1 MARPPLVL
9 GTWGNISTTGSAGN
23 WSASAR
29 FRDFDGVTRQVRRAG
44 TSRQKAKDALV
55 EHLRDRVRL
64 HGADLNAEARVSILA
79 DRWYDT
85 LLGKRATGTL
95 DVYRRT
101 IKNHVRPA
109 LGELRIREVTVP
121 VVDRHLVAVEE
132 NVGKATAAL
141 CRVVLMGMF
150 SLAVRHGAAAMNPVR
165 ETENVTPEPG
175 EIHTI
180 SRDEVI
186 LLRSQLQDWDA
197 AKDRGGRQRLTDLAD
212 VFDMLIATGIRTG
225 EALAVRWEDVDLRSE
240 VKTVTITGTAVHVR
254 GEGLQRQPKPKTA
267 AGFRT
272 LSLPAFAVRMLVR
285 RGAGATTEW
294 VFPSSVG
301 TLRSPNNMRTQWRTF
316 REAFDYP
323 DWLVPYTC
331 RKTVATMIR
340 DGQDLDAA
348 AQQLGHVDTRWTR
361 DHYTGHI
368 HHGPDVRD
376 ILDQFGTD

>member
-1 MARPPLVL
+1 MARPPLIL
-9 GTWGNISTTGSAGN
+9 GTWGRISRSKQGKV

-29 FRDFDGVTRQVRRAG
+29 FRDFDGVTRQVRRTGSTGA
-44 TSRQKAKDALV
+44 KAEDALK

-64 HGADLNAEARVSILA
+64 HGADLNAEARVSVLA

-109 LGELRIREVTVP
+109 LGELRIREVTMP

-132 NVGKATAAL
+132 NIGVATAAL

-165 ETENVTPEPG
+165 ETENVSSEPG

-180 SRDEVI
+180 SREEVI
-186 LLRSQLQDWDA
+186 LLRAQLQEWDA
-197 AKDRGGRQRLTDLAD
+197 SKDRGGRQRVTDLAD
-212 VFDMLIATGIRTG
+212 VFDILVATGVRPG
-225 EALAVRWEDVDLRSE
+225 EALAIRWEDVDLRSE
-240 VKTVTITGTAVHVR
+240 MKTVTITGTAVHVR
-254 GEGLQRQPKPKTA
+254 GEGLQRQPKTKTA

-272 LSLPAFAVRMLVR
+272 LSLPPFAVRMLVR
-285 RGAGATTEW
+285 RAATASTEW
-294 VFPSSVG
+294 VFPSTVG
-301 TLRSPNNMRTQWRTF
+301 TLRSPNNMRTQWRKF
-316 REAFDYP
+316 REALDYP
-323 DWLVPYTC
+323 EWLVPYTC

-340 DGQDLDAA
+340 DGKDLDAA

-368 HHGPDVRD
+368 HTGPDVRD
-376 ILDQFGTD
+376 LLDRLGSD

>member
-1 MARPPLVL
+1 MPRPPLIL
-9 GTWGNISTTGSAGN
+9 GTWGKISRSKQGKV

-29 FRDFDGVTRQVRRAG
+29 FRDFDGVTRQVRRTG
-44 TSRQKAKDALV
+44 TTGPKAEDALK
-55 EHLRDRVRL
+55 EYLRDRVRL
-64 HGADLNAEARVSILA
+64 HGADLNAEAKVAVLA

-85 LLGKRATGTL
+85 LLGKKATGTL

-132 NVGKATAAL
+132 NIGKATASL

-165 ETENVTPEPG
+165 ETENIASEHG

-180 SRDEVI
+180 SRDEVV
-186 LLRSQLQDWDA
+186 LLRQRLREWDA
-197 AKDRGGRQRLTDLAD
+197 AKDRGGRQRVTDLAD
-212 VFDMLIATGIRTG
+212 VVDLLLATGVRTG
-225 EALAVRWEDVDLRSE
+225 EVLAVRWEDVDLRSE

-272 LSLPAFAVRMLVR
+272 LSLPPFAVRMLLR
-285 RGAGATTEW
+285 RAARARTQW
-294 VFPSSVG
+294 VFPSAVG
-301 TLRSPNNMRTQWRTF
+301 TLRSPNNMRTQWRVF
-316 REAFDYP
+316 RAALDYP
-323 DWLVPYTC
+323 EWLVPYTC

-361 DHYTGHI
+361 DHYTGHV
-368 HHGPDVRD
+368 HTGPDVRD
-376 ILDQFGTD
+376 ILDRLGDD

>member
-9 GTWGNISTTGSAGN
+9 GTWGNISTTGKAGN

-165 ETENVTPEPG
+165 ETENIASEHG

-180 SRDEVI
+180 SRAEVV
-186 LLRSQLQDWDA
+186 LLRQRLRDWDA
-197 AKDRGGRQRLTDLAD
+197 AKDRGGRQRVTDLAD
-212 VFDMLIATGIRTG
+212 VVDLLLATGVRTG
-225 EALAVRWEDVDLRSE
+225 EVLAVRWEDVDLRSE

-272 LSLPAFAVRMLVR
+272 LSLPPFAVRMLVR
-285 RGAGATTEW
+285 RAASAQTQW
-294 VFPSSVG
+294 VFPSAVG
-301 TLRSPNNMRTQWRTF
+301 TLRSPNNMRTQWRVF
-316 REAFDYP
+316 REAHDYP
-323 DWLVPYTC
+323 EWLVPYTC

-361 DHYTGHI
+361 DHYTGHV
-368 HHGPDVRD
+368 HTGPDVRD
-376 ILDQFGTD
+376 ILDRLGDD

>member
-1 MARPPLVL
+1 MARPPLIL
-9 GTWGNISTTGSAGN
+9 GTWGSISTTGKAGN

-29 FRDFDGVTRQVRRAG
+29 FRDFDGVTRQVRRTG

-64 HGADLNAEARVSILA
+64 HGADLSAEARVSILA

-85 LLGKRATGTL
+85 LLGKKATGTL

-165 ETENVTPEPG
+165 ETENVATERSV
-175 EIHTI
+175 IHTI
-180 SRDEVI
+180 SREDVI
-186 LLRSQLQDWDA
+186 LLRARLREWDA
-197 AKDRGGRQRLTDLAD
+197 AKDRGGRQRTTELAD
-212 VFDMLIATGIRTG
+212 VVDMLLATGVRTG
-225 EALAVRWEDVDLRSE
+225 EVMSLQWDDIVLDAE
-240 VKTVTITGTAVHVR
+240 VPTVTIASTAVHVR
-254 GEGLQRQPKPKTA
+254 GEGLRRQPKTKTA

-272 LSLPAFAVRMLVR
+272 LSLPPFAVRMLFR
-285 RGAGATTEW
+285 RRVEAQTEW
-294 VFPSSVG
+294 VFPSTVG

-316 REAFDYP
+316 REAHDYP

-361 DHYTGHI
+361 DHYTGHV
-368 HHGPDVRD
+368 HKGPDVRD
-376 ILDQFGTD
+376 LLDHLGDA

>member
-9 GTWGNISTTGSAGN
+9 GTWGNISATGKGTA

-29 FRDFDGVTRQVRRAG
+29 FRDFDGVTRQVRRTG

-64 HGADLNAEARVSILA
+64 HGADLNGEARVSILA

-85 LLGKRATGTL
+85 LLGKRANGTL

-165 ETENVTPEPG
+165 ETENVSSERG

-180 SRDEVI
+180 SREEVI
-186 LLRSQLQDWDA
+186 LLRARLQEWDA
-197 AKDRGGRQRLTDLAD
+197 SKDRGGRQRLTDLAD
-212 VFDMLIATGIRTG
+212 VFDMLIATGVRTG
-225 EALAVRWEDVDLRSE
+225 EVLAVRWQDVDLRSE

-272 LSLPAFAVRMLVR
+272 LALPPFAVRMLVR
-285 RGAGATTEW
+285 RSATSMTEW
-294 VFPSSVG
+294 VFPSAVG

-316 REAFDYP
+316 REALEYP

-340 DGQDLDAA
+340 DGHDLDTA
-348 AQQLGHVDTRWTR
+348 AQQLGHGDTRWTR

-368 HHGPDVRD
+368 HVGPDVREL
-376 ILDQFGTD
+376 LDQFGTD

>member
-1 MARPPLVL
+1 MPRPPLIL
-9 GTWGNISTTGSAGN
+9 GTWGKISRSKQGKV

-29 FRDFDGVTRQVRRAG
+29 FRDFDGVTRQVRRTGSTGA
-44 TSRQKAKDALV
+44 KAEDALK
-55 EHLRDRVRL
+55 EYLRDRVRL
-64 HGADLNAEARVSILA
+64 HGADLSAEARVAVLA

-85 LLGKRATGTL
+85 LLGKKANGTL

-109 LGELRIREVTVP
+109 LGELRVREVTVP

-132 NVGKATAAL
+132 NIGKATAAL

-165 ETENVTPEPG
+165 ETENVTSERG
-175 EIHTI
+175 EIHTVT
-180 SRDEVI
+180 REEVVI
-186 LLRSQLQDWDA
+186 LRQRLQAWDSS
-197 AKDRGGRQRLTDLAD
+197 KDRGGRQRVTDLAD
-212 VFDMLIATGIRTG
+212 VVDMLLATGVRTG
-225 EALAVRWEDVDLRSE
+225 EVLAVRWEDVDLRSE

-272 LSLPAFAVRMLVR
+272 LALPPFAVRMLVR
-285 RGAGATTEW
+285 RAATAQTQW
-294 VFPSSVG
+294 VFPSAVG
-301 TLRSPNNMRTQWRTF
+301 TLRSPNNMRTQWRVF
-316 REAFDYP
+316 REALDYP
-323 DWLVPYTC
+323 SWLVPYTC

-340 DGQDLDAA
+340 DGKDLDAA
-348 AQQLGHVDTRWTR
+348 AQQLGHGDTRWTR

-368 HHGPDVRD
+368 HTGPDVRD
-376 ILDQFGTD
+376 LLDRLGSD